1 MAVFPDRIVNKNST
15 DGDASVKSQIA
26 ENGASPVVAGELVIS
41 RGVGKASLLTLD
53 SNGIPVTIGASADL
67 ARVAPDILLNF
78 EEDGTDTPFVPSTGT
93 GFPSTNDARFGSQ
106 SFEARN
112 SSEALGGSL
121 RFDLLEIESTN
132 LPLIG
137 QNAWTVQFWY
147 KSSPS
152 NWYDQSAIN
161 GSPVPRGYQ
170 MILSRRGYVLG
181 TGTFNIYLDAGTP
194 DQGGG
199 LTSTS
204 NTSNQGFGSVCFGL
218 GPGFSNTSWPS
229 GIPSTGEVVT
239 SGIVGVIDDNWHHVA
254 VTHDGKGLY
263 AIYIDGELTNSTQLD
278 TPLDQRDPDGSG
290 VVLPTDLNI
299 GGNTATQIN
308 GANGPIAG
316 FNGYLDAFSFYNDVN
331 LFEGLFAFPI
341 PDSPPT
347 PDPIDVPR
355 NTLDRL
361 EDVNL
366 PPRSEIPNAA
376 VLAFDASTSL
386 WEYRENPPADL
397 SSSDLGDL
405 RDVVLQADIQIPN
418 DSTLTWNAANNR
430 WEDKVISL
438 GNLFDVRPISAVN
451 NQYLGW
457 NGVQWAPA
465 YIQYSQISG
474 APNNLGDL
482 NNNLFLELGDIPD
495 VELTNLQDNQVL
507 VYDAQSERWVN
518 ETAPPPDLSASVLT
532 DIGDVIYTQPVS
544 PEYGYNK
551 QQYLAWNSGNN
562 NWENVAIRYADIAD
576 RPTLITDLGRNVNVS
591 YWPNDAGY
599 ISSTQNNE
607 SIEIFDDIAISN
619 PQNSQILV
627 YRDGVFRNEFGPPAD
642 LSGNSIGDL
651 SDVTYTGA
659 TIFDPGTLTVENMG
673 TLVIDHPLSSSNL
686 ENHLK
691 FDLEYGTAI
700 TSFRDYDQTGSA
712 VYASRD
718 RGVTLRSD
726 VNYVR
731 LTGRLGVDTNR
742 PELRFETGDSGGDNP
757 YGSYISIKM
766 PEVVEEDVIYLLPS
780 ADGDVGDILA
790 TDGSGRLSWV
800 AQDAASSLADLADVD
815 LDTIPP
821 VQDSILIYNAAANL
835 WVTGSLPTPTD
846 LSTIDSFG
854 DVSTSGADAPDDGQS
869 LVWNT
874 SRQLWVPGD
883 TAGTTEWA
891 VSAADSS
898 AYQLA
903 GPGLTGSE
911 NNPTIY
917 VMRGQTYK
925 FSKSITAHPFQ
936 IQEVPGTGQAPYSDG
951 ITGSYPLGLGEF
963 EWEVRMDAPS
973 TLYYQCTVHSAMV
986 GTIHVL
992 NESGNVVGSID
1003 DLSDVDTSTNAPSE
1017 GNALLWNSS
1026 SSQWV
1031 PGVVSG
1037 GGGGTS
1043 SVIVSATAPT
1053 ERPDGNPLEDGDQW
1067 WQNTTGYLYIWYSS
1081 TWVQISTSGGGSGGG
1096 SGSGAGMFL
1105 EEAQTAVEGLATYTG
1120 LGYSGILQKVTSD
1133 QAAWV
1138 VLYASE
1144 AERAA
1149 DSDRTFQ
1156 EDPSPGSGVL
1166 FEAYVAA
1173 GDTVVASPGTT
1184 YMNSE
1189 DTPSEALYVAVRGID
1204 GASVDAEVTFSAYG
1218 LAAIT
1223 AVTGGSFGSGL

>member
-15 DGDASVKSQIA
+15 DGDTSVKSQIA
-26 ENGASPVVAGELVIS
+26 ENGASPVVAGELVVS

-53 SNGIPVTIGASADL
+53 SNGVPVTVGAPADV

-78 EEDGTDTPFVPSTGT
+78 EEDGTDTPFVPSTGSA
-93 GFPSTNDARFGSQ
+93 FPSTNDAKFGSQ

-112 SSEALGGSL
+112 SSEATGGSL

-170 MILSRRGYVLG
+170 MILSRRGYVFG
-181 TGTFNIYLDAGTP
+181 AGTFNIYLDAGTI

-199 LTSTS
+199 LTTTS
-204 NTSNQGFGSVCFGL
+204 NTSNQAFGSVCFGL
-218 GPGFSNTSWPS
+218 GPGFSNNSWPN
-229 GIPSTGEVVT
+229 GIPATGEVVT

-254 VTHDGKGLY
+254 VTHDGRGLY

-278 TPLDQRDPDGSG
+278 AALDQRDPDGSG
-290 VVLPTDLNI
+290 VILPTDLNI
-299 GGNTATQIN
+299 GGNTATQTN
-308 GANGPIAG
+308 GASGPIGG
-316 FNGYLDAFSFYNDVN
+316 FNGYLDAFSFYNNVN

-341 PDSPPT
+341 PDSPPS
-347 PDPIDVPR
+347 PDLIDIPR

-376 VLAFDASTSL
+376 VLAFNTSTSF
-386 WEYRENPPADL
+386 WEYRENPPVDL
-397 SSSDLGDL
+397 SSSELGDL
-405 RDVVLQADIQIPN
+405 GDVVLQADIQIPN
-418 DSTLTWNAANNR
+418 DSTLTWNAANDR

-438 GNLFDVRPISAVN
+438 GSLFDVSSNVAGDD
-451 NQYLGW
+451 QYLGW
-457 NGVQWAPA
+457 NGIQWAPRT
-465 YIQYSQISG
+465 IQYSQVSG
-474 APNNLGDL
+474 APNSLGDL
-482 NNNLFLELGDIPD
+482 INDLFETLGDIPD
-495 VELTNLQDNQVL
+495 VELTDLQDNQVL
-507 VYDAQSERWVN
+507 VYDAPTLRWVN
-518 ETAPPPDLSASVLT
+518 ETAPPPDLSVSVLT
-532 DIGDVIYTQPVS
+532 DIGDVTYTEPVF

-551 QQYLAWNSGNN
+551 VQYLAWNSGTSG
-562 NWENVAIRYADIAD
+562 WENVAIRYIDIAD
-576 RPTLITDLGRNVNVS
+576 RPTAITDLNRNVGVS

-599 ISSTQNNE
+599 VSSTQNNQT
-607 SIEIFDDIAISN
+607 IEIFDDIDLTN

-627 YRDGVFRNEFGPPAD
+627 YRDGVFKNEFGPPAD
-642 LSGNSIGDL
+642 ISANSIGDL
-651 SDVTYTGA
+651 GDVTYAGA
-659 TIFDPGTLTVENMG
+659 TILDPGTLTVENMG
-673 TLVIDHPLSSSNL
+673 TLVIDHPLASSNL

-700 TSFRDYDQTGSA
+700 TSFRDFDQTGSA

-731 LTGRLGVDTNR
+731 LTGRLGVETNR

-757 YGSYISIKM
+757 YGNYISIKM

-790 TDGSGRLSWV
+790 TDGSGALSWV
-800 AQDAASSLADLADVD
+800 AQDAASSLADLSDVD
-815 LDTIPP
+815 LDTIAP
-821 VQDSILIYNAAANL
+821 VEGSILVYNAAANL
-835 WVTGSLPTPTD
+835 WVTGSLPAPTD
-846 LSTIDSFG
+846 ISTIDNIG
-854 DVSTSGADAPDDGQS
+854 DVSTSGADAPNDKQS

-874 SRQLWVPGD
+874 NRQRWVPGD
-883 TAGTTEWA
+883 TAGTTKWA
-891 VSAADSS
+891 VSAVDSS

-936 IQEVPGTGQAPYSDG
+936 IQEVPGTGQTAYSDG
-951 ITGSYPLGLGEF
+951 ISGFYPLGLGEF

-973 TLYYQCTVHSAMV
+973 TLYYQCTIHSAMV

-1003 DLSDVDTSTNAPSE
+1003 DLSDVDTSTNAPAE

-1053 ERPDGNPLEDGDQW
+1053 ERPDGNALEDGDQW

-1081 TWVQISTSGGGSGGG
+1081 SWVQISTSGGGGG
-1096 SGSGAGMFL
+1096 SGGSGAGMFL
-1105 EEAQTAVEGLATYTG
+1105 EEAQTAVGGLATYTG

-1138 VLYASE
+1138 VLYSSE
-1144 AERAA
+1144 AERTA

-1189 DTPSEALYVAVRGID
+1189 DTPSEALYVAVRGVD